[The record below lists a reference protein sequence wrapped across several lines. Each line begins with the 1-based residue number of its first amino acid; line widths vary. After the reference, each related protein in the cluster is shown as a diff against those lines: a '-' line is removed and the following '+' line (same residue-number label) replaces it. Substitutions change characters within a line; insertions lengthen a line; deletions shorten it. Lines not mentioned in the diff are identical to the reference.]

1 MQSRRRLEGGLVR
14 FTTVFLAV
22 YVPVETYVSL
32 PNLLS
37 PFYIVDLI
45 GMLLLASGLLGYW
58 RNFHAAYPP
67 ILVAGF
73 SWTGANFWR
82 AMADRLR
89 MAELQQAG
97 WTPSDSLR
105 ITLVGGVLILLAA
118 RGMVLA
124 LRASVAR
131 QDGPTVRV

>member
-1 MQSRRRLEGGLVR
+1 
-14 FTTVFLAV
+14 V
-22 YVPVETYVSL
+22 YVPVETYLSL

-37 PFYIVDLI
+37 PFYIVDLV
-45 GMLLLASGLLGYW
+45 GMLLLAAGLWRYW
-58 RNFHAAYPP
+58 RNFHAAYAP

-82 AMADRLR
+82 GMVDRLR

-105 ITLVGGVLILLAA
+105 ITVVGGVLILLAVC
-118 RGMVLA
+118 GMVLA
-124 LRASVAR
+124 LRASGGRQTVASAR
-131 QDGPTVRV
+131 ISE